1 MIKYYWKQAWELLKQ
16 HKLFSVLYITGAGLA
31 IAMTMV
37 VFVAHYIRVAPVYPE
52 TNRAETWVLK
62 SVTVQRVKT
71 RGSGSW
77 QSSHQLVRDW
87 WYPMQ
92 EAEQV
97 SAVYNSWEL
106 DDYIQRENLG
116 SELNVKVKYTD
127 PAFFRIF
134 QFSFLFLLPFSQADF
149 ESGIMNAVVGEDLA
163 RRLFGTTE
171 VVGKTFSLNYT
182 DCRIVGVVKDA
193 SFLTRDSFAQLY
205 LPYTTVAGYDKD
217 SKSDAGML
225 GPYTVYFK
233 VKDDAMGAALEAAM
247 HEMVRKYNT
256 SQEENKLV
264 LSGPDVYWK
273 SVYRR
278 GNVPLDWWELIRL
291 WGGLVLIFL
300 LVPALNLCAMIS
312 TRMENR
318 LPEMGI
324 CKAFGADR
332 GRLLRQILIEN
343 LMLTCLGG
351 LLGLCWVWTILIA
364 GRNWVFTLFERYGNS
379 APEGV
384 DTIVS
389 FDMLFS
395 PWIFCAGF
403 IVCLLLNL
411 FSALWPA
418 WKALG
423 KDIVYS
429 LNQKK

>member
-1 MIKYYWKQAWELLKQ
+1 M
-16 HKLFSVLYITGAGLA
+16 
-31 IAMTMV
+31 
-37 VFVAHYIRVAPVYPE
+37 
-52 TNRAETWVLK
+52 
-62 SVTVQRVKT
+62 
-71 RGSGSW
+71 
-77 QSSHQLVRDW
+77 
-87 WYPMQ
+87 
-92 EAEQV
+92 
-97 SAVYNSWEL
+97 
-106 DDYIQRENLG
+106 
-116 SELNVKVKYTD
+116 
-127 PAFFRIF
+127 
-134 QFSFLFLLPFSQADF
+134 
-149 ESGIMNAVVGEDLA
+149 
-163 RRLFGTTE
+163 
-171 VVGKTFSLNYT
+171 
-182 DCRIVGVVKDA
+182 GVVKDA

-205 LPYTTVAGYDKD
+205 LPYTRVAGYDKD

-343 LMLTCLGG
+343 LILTCLGG

-429 LNQKK
+429 LNKKK